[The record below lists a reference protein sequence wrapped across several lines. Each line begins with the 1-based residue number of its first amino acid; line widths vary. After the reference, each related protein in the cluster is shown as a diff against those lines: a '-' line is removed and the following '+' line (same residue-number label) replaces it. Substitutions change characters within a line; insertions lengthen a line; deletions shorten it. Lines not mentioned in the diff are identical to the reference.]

1 MLQAEDEEA
10 LLLFELAIRVA
21 ARVKQYETVAFEK
34 EGEDHTQL
42 LQEAVIHLCF
52 SLLKVQINIVCP
64 RDSNK
69 YGTLSRQSTKGLVYD
84 LDEYEIIK
92 QLNDICKDQVA
103 YIQSLNLAAA
113 QERITR
119 MEAEMDKRIRAEVA
133 RHFQQV
139 APYMMQNIMRAL
151 LESLRHQNANSRPPP
166 PQDIVDGVVSQ
177 DDVGS
182 RTPHQP
188 SEQAEGHSEHTSTGK
203 NSQQK
208 SQEDS
213 PTSQQTKE

>member
-1 MLQAEDEEA
+1 M
-10 LLLFELAIRVA
+10 LLFELAIGVA
-21 ARVKQYETVAFEK
+21 ARVKQYETVAFEE
-34 EGEDHTQL
+34 EGGDHTQ
-42 LQEAVIHLCF
+42 LQEAVIYLCY

-64 RDSNK
+64 GDSNI
-69 YGTLSRQSTKGLVYD
+69 YGILSRQSTKGLVYD
-84 LDEYEIIK
+84 FDEYEIIK

-113 QERITR
+113 QERIAR
-119 MEAEMDKRIRAEVA
+119 MEAEMDKRISAEVA
-133 RHFQQV
+133 RQFQQV

-151 LESLRHQNANSRPPP
+151 LESLRHRNANSRPSP

-188 SEQAEGHSEHTSTGK
+188 SEQAEGHGEYTSTGK
-203 NSQQK
+203 DSQQK
-208 SQEDS
+208 SQENI
-213 PTSQQTKE
+213 PISQQTEE

>member
-34 EGEDHTQL
+34 EGGDHTQ
-42 LQEAVIHLCF
+42 LQEAVIYLCY
-52 SLLKVQINIVCP
+52 SLLKVQINILCP

-69 YGTLSRQSTKGLVYD
+69 YGILSNQPTRGLVYD
-84 LDEYEIIK
+84 LDEYEMIK

-119 MEAEMDKRIRAEVA
+119 LEAEMDKKIRAEVA
-133 RHFQQV
+133 RQFEQV

-151 LESLRHQNANSRPPP
+151 YESLRHQNANSRMP
-166 PQDIVDGVVSQ
+166 PQPDIADGGATQ
-177 DDVGS
+177 DDVVS

-188 SEQAEGHSEHTSTGK
+188 SAQAKGHSEHTSTGRD
-203 NSQQK
+203 SQQK
-208 SQEDS
+208 SQEDI
-213 PTSQQTKE
+213 PTSQQAEN